1 MALIQKPTAKSLDE
15 SNTSITIKIKDGSRL
30 CIEKDTGKLF
40 KMYCYDGDNSLG
52 VKRLSYVGT
61 VRLDEL
67 KSSLSILHGCLGG
80 AVIKTKIGD
89 LHVADYKHA
98 SRLRKW
104 LKTF

>member
-1 MALIQKPTAKSLDE
+1 MALIQKPTAKNLDE
-15 SNTSITIKIKDGSRL
+15 SNTSIMIKIKDGSHL
-30 CIEKDTGKLF
+30 CIEKDAGKLF
-40 KMYCYDGDNSLG
+40 KLFYCEVNRFGEHQISH
-52 VKRLSYVGT
+52 VGT
-61 VRLDEL
+61 IRLDEL
-67 KSSLSILHGCLGG
+67 NGSLSILAGCLGG